1 MNTPSDTAVFDA
13 PYPVPSR
20 DEIIE
25 ALSDAIALNQLSLFY
40 QPQADLQTG
49 KICGV
54 ESLLRWQ
61 HPRFGNI
68 PPARFIPL
76 AEESL
81 HILEIGVWVVRRAC
95 QDIRSWLDKGIVVP
109 PVAVNISP
117 VQLSDDLVRAVQQ
130 AIDDYRICADS
141 LELEVTEGALMGDI
155 AHSERVLTALK
166 GIGLKLSLDD
176 FGTGYS
182 SLSYLK
188 RYPFDRVKIDQS
200 FVREL
205 ATSDSDQTL
214 VKVIVSM
221 SHGLGMRVIAEGVE
235 TEAQCDFLRESV
247 CDEIQG
253 YYFSKPIN
261 AEAAEAFLS
270 SAHQLPAHLL
280 RMRKPQH
287 TLMLVDDE
295 PNILSALHRVLRPLG
310 FKMVQATGPTAAIDI
325 LEQQHVDIIISDHR
339 MPGMTGVE
347 FFSLV
352 SEKFPDTTRILLT
365 GYAELDTVINAVNK
379 GSVYRFLSKPWDDA
393 DLLETLRK
401 VKELKDLI
409 DENKRLQIE
418 IHTANHE
425 LVTAN
430 RLLRDKVSRDHT
442 IGGET

>member
-49 KICGV
+49 EICGV

-182 SLSYLK
+182 SLSHL
-188 RYPFDRVKIDQS
+188 RQLPIDRLKIDRA
-200 FVREL
+200 FVTEL
-205 ATSDSDQTL
+205 SNAVLGGHIASM
-214 VKVIVSM
+214 VIE
-221 SHGLGMRVIAEGVE
+221 LGRNLNLTVIAEGIE
-235 TEAQCDFLRESV
+235 EESQAQT
-247 CDEIQG
+247 
-253 YYFSKPIN
+253 
-261 AEAAEAFLS
+261 
-270 SAHQLPAHLL
+270 LL
-280 RMRKPQH
+280 RMGCHEGQGYLYAKPMASPQL
-287 TLMLVDDE
+287 TE
-295 PNILSALHRVLRPLG
+295 WILAR
-310 FKMVQATGPTAAIDI
+310 
-325 LEQQHVDIIISDHR
+325 
-339 MPGMTGVE
+339 
-347 FFSLV
+347 
-352 SEKFPDTTRILLT
+352 
-365 GYAELDTVINAVNK
+365 
-379 GSVYRFLSKPWDDA
+379 
-393 DLLETLRK
+393 
-401 VKELKDLI
+401 
-409 DENKRLQIE
+409 
-418 IHTANHE
+418 
-425 LVTAN
+425 
-430 RLLRDKVSRDHT
+430 
-442 IGGET
+442 